1 MTLLCY
7 AVADILENQ
16 GENIMIYLCFAVMV
30 LLPYLLCGI
39 NTAIIVTKIKS
50 GEDIRTLGSGNPG
63 LTNTLRTQGKIAAL
77 FVLIG
82 DVAKGVL
89 SIIIVWLCFLFI
101 AGVDAR
107 TASNG
112 YEWVLYAAG
121 VSATLGHM
129 FPVYYGFKGGK
140 GVLVTVSVLLAI
152 NWIPAVI
159 LLGIFAVVVAI
170 TRYVSLGSCI
180 AAALYPVAVLIFGI
194 LENNPSIIANV
205 IFSGV
210 IGAMIIIMHRENIK
224 RLINHTEKKLGQ
236 KSK

>member
-1 MTLLCY
+1 MIFLCY
-7 AVADILENQ
+7 AA
-16 GENIMIYLCFAVMV
+16 MV
-30 LLPYLLCGI
+30 LVPYLLSGI
-39 NTAIIVTKIKS
+39 NSAIIVTKIKS
-50 GEDIRTLGSGNPG
+50 GQDIRTLGSGNPG

-89 SIIIVWLCFLFI
+89 SIVIVWLCFLFI

-107 TASNG
+107 AAENG
-112 YEWVLYAAG
+112 YEWTLYVAG
-121 VSATLGHM
+121 AFSTLGHM

-140 GVLVTVSVLLAI
+140 GVLVTVSVLLTI

-159 LLGIFAVVVAI
+159 LLGIFALVVAV

-194 LENNPSIIANV
+194 IENNPSTIANV

-210 IGAMIIIMHRENIK
+210 IGAMIIIMHRQNIK

-236 KSK
+236 KSSDK